1 MSIESVQAQ
10 KRWRE
15 KHREKYNEQQRK
27 FALNYYY
34 NNREA
39 ELGKKKHVSH
49 TNHLHVHIQFDHI
62 FPFFSIPQKPTA
74 ILPTSSELLS
84 IRIHPRYVYLGG

>member
-15 KHREKYNEQQRK
+15 KHREKYNEQQLK

-34 NNREA
+34 KNREA
-39 ELGKKKHVSH
+39 ELGKKKHEYYVKK
-49 TNHLHVHIQFDHI
+49 TFKEFLF
-62 FPFFSIPQKPTA
+62 QKM
-74 ILPTSSELLS
+74 L
-84 IRIHPRYVYLGG
+84 

>member
-39 ELGKKKHVSH
+39 ELCKKKHEYYVKK
-49 TNHLHVHIQFDHI
+49 TFKEFLF
-62 FPFFSIPQKPTA
+62 QKM
-74 ILPTSSELLS
+74 L
-84 IRIHPRYVYLGG
+84 

>member
-27 FALNYYY
+27 FALAYYY
-34 NNREA
+34 NNRDA
-39 ELGKKKHVSH
+39 ELSKKKYEYYVKK
-49 TNHLHVHIQFDHI
+49 TFKEFL
-62 FPFFSIPQKPTA
+62 FPKM
-74 ILPTSSELLS
+74 L
-84 IRIHPRYVYLGG
+84 